1 MQATIL
7 LIPGML
13 NDPSIWDDVR
23 PLLTPWSQVRVLD
36 VLPHDDLPSMAHA
49 GWQLLADVP
58 AQAPLLLAGFSMGGY
73 VAQEMLALAPRALQG
88 LLLLST
94 QAQPESPQSLEGRQK
109 AIAAM
114 QADFAR
120 TVEGVLKY
128 SMHAPQ
134 PEQIERMRRM
144 MLAIGPERA
153 VAQLRAIAQRRDH
166 RALLAG
172 STLPMRIVCGE
183 EDRVTPMAMSEDIA
197 RCAPQAPLTRLP
209 GIGHMVPLQQPQAVA
224 DALRGLLGA

>member
-1 MQATIL
+1 
-7 LIPGML
+7 
-13 NDPSIWDDVR
+13 
-23 PLLTPWSQVRVLD
+23 
-36 VLPHDDLPSMAHA
+36 
-49 GWQLLADVP
+49 
-58 AQAPLLLAGFSMGGY
+58 
-73 VAQEMLALAPRALQG
+73 
-88 LLLLST
+88 
-94 QAQPESPQSLEGRQK
+94 
-109 AIAAM
+109 
-114 QADFAR
+114 
-120 TVEGVLKY
+120 
-128 SMHAPQ
+128 MHAPQ

-172 STLPMRIVCGE
+172 STLPMCIVCGE